1 MTTDEVAK
9 LLSENNLVG
18 TYANGLRDYSTTGI
32 LSSEYVK
39 SMAEATGFY
48 KIVDAE
54 KQLINGNP
62 TGMIWL
68 TEISRVLVPEEMYQE
83 QLSQEC

>member
-1 MTTDEVAK
+1 MDTKTT
-9 LLSENNLVG
+9 N
-18 TYANGLRDYSTTGI
+18 RQ
-32 LSSEYVK
+32 
-39 SMAEATGFY
+39 TGFY

-68 TEISRVLVPEEMYQE
+68 TEISRVLVTEEIYVE
-83 QLSQEC
+83 QLSQEY